1 LKWLLA
7 GAVVLAAALYLG
19 RNLILGSPV
28 RTVTAVRAPLVQ
40 TVVASGR
47 IITPQRVAIGATI
60 TERVARIPVDE
71 GQTVKK
77 GEVLIALDDSD
88 ERAALAQAQSAL
100 VQAEAKM
107 RQMREL
113 TLPATEQALA
123 QAQANAV
130 QARLSYERTE
140 ALRKQG
146 FVGQAQLDDA
156 RRALDVAGPRF
167 ALRGDANKAVSITGI
182 DTATYVRVIGLADK
196 IVAGRLLLGTSDI
209 VIGIELAKDLG
220 AGVGDKLR
228 LTTAGGAAE
237 TLTVA
242 ALFDFGNKGV
252 NERNVY
258 IALRTAQNLLDL
270 VGGVSSIEI
279 KVEDPFAAETIAQ
292 DIQAQTGLEAASW
305 IKTNAQFF
313 TAMAAQSLSNTL
325 IRFFVGLTAALGIAS
340 VLVVSV
346 VQKSKEIGILRA
358 MGVSRGQVLR
368 VFLLQGAFMGWSD
381 RSSAAAWAGRSSSPG
396 AAWRATRTARRSSSS
411 SSSRS
416 CSSRRRSARPWSAR
430 SPR

>member
-1 LKWLLA
+1 MNRYTPFEWIAAARFMREGLAQTLLIVLGVALGVGVIVFMSALIA
-7 GAVVLAAALYLG
+7 GLQSNIIRRTLNYMAPIEIVPPEQVARPQRAGEPDSVAEVVQPRSQQLRSIDQWQKVLA
-19 RNLILGSPV
+19 SV
-28 RTVTAVRAPLVQ
+28 ERTPG
-40 TVVASGR
+40 VVAV
-47 IITPQRVAIGATI
+47 TPI
-60 TERVARIPVDE
+60 
-71 GQTVKK
+71 
-77 GEVLIALDDSD
+77 
-88 ERAALAQAQSAL
+88 
-100 VQAEAKM
+100 
-107 RQMREL
+107 
-113 TLPATEQALA
+113 
-123 QAQANAV
+123 
-130 QARLSYERTE
+130 
-140 ALRKQG
+140 
-146 FVGQAQLDDA
+146 
-156 RRALDVAGPRF
+156 VAGPGF
-167 ALRGDANKAVSITGI
+167 ALRGDANKAVNITGI
-182 DTATYVRVIGLADK
+182 DTESYVRVIGLAEK

-228 LTTAGGAAE
+228 LTTARGAAE

-292 DIQAQTGLEAASW
+292 DIQGQTGLEADSW

-358 MGVSRGQVLR
+358 MGASRGQVLR
-368 VFLLQGAFMGWSD
+368 LFLLQGAFMGLVGSLFGCGLG
-381 RSSAAAWAGRSSSPG
+381 WAFLL
-396 AAWRATRTARRSSSS
+396 AWRGVARNPDGTPIFVIVVEPQLFVTAALGATLVGTLAAVIPARRAAQLDPAVAI
-411 SSSRS
+411 RG
-416 CSSRRRSARPWSAR
+416 
-430 SPR
+430 